1 MKDAAGV
8 RKTLEYDGSR
18 DLDGFT
24 AFINKHATNKVAVN
38 VDAAG
43 DTDLEL

>member
-1 MKDAAGV
+1 MKDKAGV
-8 RKTLEYDGSR
+8 RKTVEYDGSR
-18 DLDGFT
+18 DLDGFV
-24 AFINKHATNKVAVN
+24 AFINKYATEKVAAS